1 MGEGERRRG
10 REGEG
15 ERRRGREGEGER
27 RRGREEGGEK
37 KGERGEEGCRTPPDV
52 NQPRPD
58 INVFRCY
65 EAKIEE
71 SEKAGSCRELN
82 PGHNLLEPQQ
92 PDNHRP
98 SQSSICI

>member
-1 MGEGERRRG
+1 MLRKERIGGGGRGREKERERRRRG
-10 REGEG
+10 REK
-15 ERRRGREGEGER
+15 EGER

-65 EAKIEE
+65 ETKIEE
-71 SEKAGSCRELN
+71 SEKG
-82 PGHNLLEPQQ
+82 
-92 PDNHRP
+92 
-98 SQSSICI
+98 

>member
-15 ERRRGREGEGER
+15 EKKERERGGREKEKEREG
-27 RRGREEGGEK
+27 GGEK

-71 SEKAGSCRELN
+71 SEKGRQL
-82 PGHNLLEPQQ
+82 PGVEPRTQLA
-92 PDNHRP
+92 
-98 SQSSICI
+98 